1 MDNEERMLEVAL
13 GRIVIHDGADRQYI
27 YLCECNGNRGFPIVI
42 GNHEAGEIQ
51 RVVVGVEP
59 ERPLT
64 HQLCHDVIA
73 SLGCTVKRVD
83 IVDLRDNTFFAQ
95 IVLAD
100 AKGKVASVVDARP
113 SDAIALAMRSRC
125 PIRVSE
131 RVLAIASGDD
141 SQSENGHEPPPSS
154 SESEGESD

>member
-1 MDNEERMLEVAL
+1 MENQERMLEVAL

-42 GNHEAGEIQ
+42 GNHEAGEIN
-51 RVVVGVEP
+51 RVVLGVEP

-64 HQLCHDVIA
+64 HQLCHDVIHA
-73 SLGCTVKRVD
+73 LGSSLKRVD

-95 IVLAD
+95 IVLED
-100 AKGKVASVVDARP
+100 EKGKVTSVVDARP
-113 SDAIALAMRSRC
+113 SDAIALAMRSRS

-131 RVLAIASGDD
+131 RVLSIASNDEG
-141 SQSENGHEPPPSS
+141 SSPENGHEPLPGSET
-154 SESEGESD
+154 ESEPE